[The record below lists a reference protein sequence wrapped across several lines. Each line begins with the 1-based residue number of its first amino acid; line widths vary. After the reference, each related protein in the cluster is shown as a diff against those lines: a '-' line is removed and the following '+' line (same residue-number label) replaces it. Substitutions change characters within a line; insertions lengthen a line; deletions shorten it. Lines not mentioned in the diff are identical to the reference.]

1 MDINNTKQRL
11 DELYDLLKTDYIT
24 ENEFRVARANILR
37 EGGID
42 VTSAFRTSDIEITS
56 EERQL
61 LEEEESKGRGCGC
74 FLFVLILTVTL
85 VIGAFFALPKWPD
98 QFGGSHIRVF
108 YEQVLTLWRDVF
120 SPEESI
126 RPIPDPLAS
135 RDAIPSASKDIA
147 VAVPAVSSDSAP
159 YPLAVPAASPDET
172 LSPEPR
178 TSIPNPGRMASLN
191 IEPPILP
198 DAPVEESNI
207 TFVEI
212 PSASASAETAARGT
226 ISARAARIRST
237 PDASTKDNIVGWG
250 RTGDRFTVLQEDT
263 DGTGAKWYLIRD
275 EDGNSKGWISSSLVK
290 LEQ

>member
-1 MDINNTKQRL
+1 M

-24 ENEFRVARANILR
+24 ENEFRAARANILR

-74 FLFVLILTVTL
+74 FLFVLILIVTL
-85 VIGAFFALPKWPD
+85 LIGAFFALPKWPD

-120 SPEESI
+120 SPEESL

-135 RDAIPSASKDIA
+135 RDAIPGAVKDIA

-159 YPLAVPAASPDET
+159 EPLAVPAASSDEAP
-172 LSPEPR
+172 SPELR
-178 TSIPNPGRMASLN
+178 TSIPNPERMASLN
-191 IEPPILP
+191 IEPPALP
-198 DAPVEESNI
+198 DAPVDASNI

-212 PSASASAETAARGT
+212 PSASASESVETAVRGT

-263 DGTGAKWYLIRD
+263 DGNGAKWYLIRD
-275 EDGNSKGWISSSLVK
+275 EGGNSKGWISSSLVK